1 MKFGIAG
8 WSLSNFTS
16 TDEFK
21 MVDYA
26 KKFNYES
33 IDLSLEGKN
42 YDFMKKSF
50 KEVKKHYLALKEYAD
65 KNDII
70 FFQVHAAFTPCP
82 NYLYNEYFKKIR
94 CKYFKN

>member
-70 FFQVHAAFTPCP
+70 FFQVHAAFTPFP
-82 NYLYNEYFKKIR
+82 NYLIMKQF
-94 CKYFKN
+94 

>member
-42 YDFMKKSF
+42 YDFMKK
-50 KEVKKHYLALKEYAD
+50 ALK
-65 KNDII
+65 K
-70 FFQVHAAFTPCP
+70 
-82 NYLYNEYFKKIR
+82 
-94 CKYFKN
+94 